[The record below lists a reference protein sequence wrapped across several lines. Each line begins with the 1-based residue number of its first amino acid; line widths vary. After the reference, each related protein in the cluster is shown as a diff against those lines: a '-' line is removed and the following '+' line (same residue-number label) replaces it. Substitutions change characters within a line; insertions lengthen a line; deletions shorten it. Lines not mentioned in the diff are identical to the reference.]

1 MSSPSSFLQSVA
13 LHGKMRTD
21 TRRSGTSGVG
31 RVCFGTML
39 LDWNDVTVDKAY
51 FTHFYIVG
59 VMNVLWCG
67 GFVCIRSSVIR
78 MREFVLWVMLL
89 VHVSRRWYECSFV
102 HVWRD
107 GSKMHVAGYV
117 VGIVHYLLL
126 PYAFFDLGS
135 CRRNDANTNFIGQ
148 VVCVVLFLFG
158 QYQQY
163 RHHNILARIRSG
175 STGVSCHQHAIPR
188 TGWFEYVS
196 CPHYLAEILIYLAL
210 VLYAKQSL
218 DSYCPFNT
226 QFFSEMKWFDIAQGF
241 TQVKEEILFMWVVVN
256 LSISSSNSHYWY
268 KSKYDDYPS
277 QRRALI
283 PFVF

>member
-1 MSSPSSFLQSVA
+1 
-13 LHGKMRTD
+13 
-21 TRRSGTSGVG
+21 
-31 RVCFGTML
+31 
-39 LDWNDVTVDKAY
+39 VDKAY
-51 FTHFYIVG
+51 FSHFYVVG
-59 VMNVLWCG
+59 VMNVLCCG
-67 GFVCIRSSVIR
+67 GGLACVRSSAIR
-78 MREFVLWVMLL
+78 MRDFVLLVMLL
-89 VHVSRRWYECSFV
+89 VHVGRRWYECSFV

-135 CRRNDANTNFIGQ
+135 CRRNDANTNSIGQ

-163 RHHNILARIRSG
+163 RHHNILGRIRSRAIGG
-175 STGVSCHQHAIPR
+175 SCQEKVSHQHAIPR

-196 CPHYLAEILIYLAL
+196 CPHYLAEILIYFAL

-218 DSYCPFNT
+218 GSYSPFNN
-226 QFFSEMKWFDIAQGF
+226 QLFSEMKWFDFAHSF
-241 TQVKEEILFMWVVVN
+241 TQVKEEILFLWVVVN